1 MVKQNIKNVR
11 SCWWVKNI
19 LARSFQLKCL
29 SACIPILRIDVRFS
43 EFVKPPWS
51 LFAQL
56 SHFNYAC
63 VGWYVRKQG
72 GSFSID
78 LKHINLL
85 SQLVFI
91 ISFYNIYHGVLYC
104 FCINDKT
111 CIFWRNKVNMMPIH
125 QGSF

>member
-1 MVKQNIKNVR
+1 MRELRNYFGETKYANVR
-11 SCWWVKNI
+11 SYWWEK
-19 LARSFQLKCL
+19 AGSFQLKCL

-56 SHFNYAC
+56 SHLNYAC

-91 ISFYNIYHGVLYC
+91 ISFYN
-104 FCINDKT
+104 
-111 CIFWRNKVNMMPIH
+111 VNH
-125 QGSF
+125 